1 MSISR
6 AGSTPARR
14 IPYRIYRELWARGL
28 PPLFGIILAV
38 GKLLKL
44 VILELVRIQWMIYL
58 LP

>member
-1 MSISR
+1 MLMSK
-6 AGSTPARR
+6 
-14 IPYRIYRELWARGL
+14 ELWARGS

>member
-1 MSISR
+1 MQVQLLLGAYPIEYI
-6 AGSTPARR
+6 GS
-14 IPYRIYRELWARGL
+14 YGARGA